1 MRARSGG
8 FCLSLGV
15 RLRAGRRLAAP
26 GALMRNAEP
35 CEFVKRGVV
44 AFDRLV
50 RGLEVECG
58 HLKDSMHSMVVLSQ
72 IMILQTP
79 A

>member
-1 MRARSGG
+1 
-8 FCLSLGV
+8 
-15 RLRAGRRLAAP
+15 
-26 GALMRNAEP
+26 MRNAEP